1 MKNLVLAAV
10 AATMAMPAVA
20 SATSILDNR
29 TNQVMNCIESG
40 KTGNALENCVEDVI
54 QWTLNNGAHEA
65 NKEVAAF
72 VKAETG
78 VNTINGGYEVDA
90 VKQQIRIALDQES
103 FEAQQISNEASD
115 ADETL
120 ATIQNVIGKYNSNDA
135 NRFANDPDGLVND
148 VYAYLV
154 DRLADLKRAE
164 GRIRKLEE
172 QIQWHKDGGYW
183 NPTHW

>member
-1 MKNLVLAAV
+1 MKKLVLAAV
-10 AATMAMPAVA
+10 AASIALPVVA
-20 SATSILDNR
+20 NATSILDNR
-29 TNQVMNCIESG
+29 TSQIMNCIESG

-90 VKQQIRIALDQES
+90 VKQQIRIALDQGS
-103 FEAQQISNEASD
+103 FEAQQIVNEASE

-120 ATIQNVIGKYNSNDA
+120 AAVEGVIANYNSRDA
-135 NRFANDPDGLVND
+135 DRFAKDPTGLVND
-148 VYAYLV
+148 VYVYLI

-164 GRIRKLEE
+164 DRVRQLEDKL
-172 QIQWHKDGGYW
+172 DYYRSGGAW
-183 NPTHW
+183 NPTNW